1 MLLIIFY
8 AAFIIGFLELLNTSL
23 DTLYYL
29 EQVQIHIIQVLTF
42 KKSTNVFISCDNRAV
57 RALDIVRIY
66 ASLIQG

>member
-29 EQVQIHIIQVLTF
+29 EQVQIHII
-42 KKSTNVFISCDNRAV
+42 
-57 RALDIVRIY
+57 
-66 ASLIQG
+66 

>member
-42 KKSTNVFISCDNRAV
+42 KKSTNVFISGDNRSV

>member
-23 DTLYYL
+23 DNLYYL
-29 EQVQIHIIQVLTF
+29 EQVQIHIIQALTF
-42 KKSTNVFISCDNRAV
+42 KKSTNVFISGDNRSV